1 MLWGFYRRSVAG
13 INSAASGSI
22 SRSCIAAGDL
32 AGGTA
37 ATAGVTG
44 GGAVGQSG
52 VAASGERGVKSVRP
66 LEVPACAAVNG
77 HRCHAEVGRDVRRNL
92 AGSQAVH
99 DLVSDWVQACPGC
112 LVAVALGA
120 GA

>member
-13 INSAASGSI
+13 INSAASG

-52 VAASGERGVKSVRP
+52 VAASGECGVKSEHPIHRYARSGPARP
-66 LEVPACAAVNG
+66 
-77 HRCHAEVGRDVRRNL
+77 
-92 AGSQAVH
+92 SI
-99 DLVSDWVQACPGC
+99 
-112 LVAVALGA
+112 
-120 GA
+120 